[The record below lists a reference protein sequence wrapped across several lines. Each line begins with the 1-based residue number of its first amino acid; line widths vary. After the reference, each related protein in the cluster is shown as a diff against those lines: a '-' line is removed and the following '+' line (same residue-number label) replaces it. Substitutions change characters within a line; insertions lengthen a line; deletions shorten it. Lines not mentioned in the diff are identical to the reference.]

1 MSPGRRPRL
10 RRFPVASTTPTT
22 ATSRPRMISRR
33 PRSRTSVNLTDST
46 VSSLMARMDLTDAA
60 AVSRARGGDADA
72 FRLLVD
78 RHSHAVFRVAYRMT
92 GNEHDAD
99 DVVQETLLRAYRQL
113 GRFEE
118 RANFGTWLHR
128 IAINCSLDLLRAR
141 GRADKHYG
149 GDPEEAELTGA
160 AKADAE
166 QDRLLL
172 SSELQE
178 QVKAAMQRLSGNE
191 RTAFVLRHFEGM
203 PVEEIGK
210 TLGIQVNAAKHTIF
224 RAVRKLREALEPF
237 VRSSTCNI

>member
-1 MSPGRRPRL
+1 
-10 RRFPVASTTPTT
+10 
-22 ATSRPRMISRR
+22 
-33 PRSRTSVNLTDST
+33 
-46 VSSLMARMDLTDAA
+46 MDLTDAA

-149 GDPEEAELTGA
+149 GDPEEVELTGA
-160 AKADAE
+160 IKTDAQ

-172 SSELQE
+172 SAELQQ
-178 QVKAAMQRLSGNE
+178 QVKTAMERLSGNE

-210 TLGIQVNAAKHTIF
+210 VLGIQVNAAKHTIF
-224 RAVRKLREALEPF
+224 RAVRKLRESLEPL
-237 VRSSTCNI
+237 CNT